1 MQIRIARAALPLAA
15 ALSLFA
21 LPAPAQEDG
30 DWVSRCYRSN
40 RDNRNNDREVFCE
53 ERETRLGSRDELR
66 VDGRQNGGVSVRAWD
81 GRDILVRARIQTY
94 AETRDEARELARQV
108 RVSTGGEIHAEG
120 PEPGR
125 RRHWSVSYEIF
136 VPRRIDLEVET
147 NNGPVSVT
155 GVTGEMQL
163 RAQNGPMSLRNV
175 GGDVHARTT
184 NGPLR
189 VTLEGSRWN
198 GEGLDAETTNGPVD
212 LTIPSGYSAELE
224 TGTVNGPM
232 NIEFPVTVQGRLN
245 RRINTTLGRGG
256 PPIRVI
262 TTNGPVTVRRS

>member
-1 MQIRIARAALPLAA
+1 MQIRISRAALALAA
-15 ALSLFA
+15 ALPLFA
-21 LPAPAQEDG
+21 LPAAAQEDS
-30 DWVSRCYRSN
+30 DWVSRCYRNN
-40 RDNRNNDREVFCE
+40 RDSDREVFCE

-66 VDGRQNGGVSVRAWD
+66 VDGRQNGGVSVRGWD

-94 AETRDEARELARQV
+94 AETREEARGIARQV
-108 RVSTGGEIHAEG
+108 RVNTGGEIHAEG
-120 PEPGR
+120 PEVGR

-155 GVTGEMQL
+155 GVSGEMEL
-163 RAQNGPMSLRNV
+163 RAHNGPMSLRGL

-184 NGPLR
+184 NGPLN

-198 GEGLDAETTNGPVD
+198 GEGLDAETTNGPVN
-212 LTIPSGYSAELE
+212 LSIPAGYSAELE

-232 NIEFPVTVQGRLN
+232 SIDFPVTVQGRLG

-256 PPIRVI
+256 PTIRVI

>member
-1 MQIRIARAALPLAA
+1 MSIRITRAALPLAA

-21 LPAPAQEDG
+21 LPAPAQEDE
-30 DWVSRCYRSN
+30 DWVARCYRNN
-40 RDNRNNDREVFCE
+40 RDNDREVFCE
-53 ERETRLGSRDELR
+53 ERETRLGSRDQLR
-66 VDGRQNGGVSVRAWD
+66 VDGRQNGGVAVRAWD
-81 GRDILVRARIQTY
+81 GRDILVRARIQAY
-94 AETRDEARELARQV
+94 AESREEARDIARQI

-120 PEPGR
+120 PEMGR

-136 VPRRIDLEVET
+136 VPRRIDLDVET

-155 GVTGEMQL
+155 GVTGEMEL

-184 NGPLR
+184 NGPLN
-189 VTLEGSRWN
+189 VTLAGSTWS
-198 GEGLDAETTNGPVD
+198 GEGLDAETTNGPVN
-212 LTIPSGYSAELE
+212 LSIPAGYSAELE

-232 NIEFPVTVQGRLN
+232 NIDFPVTVQGRLN

-256 PPIRVI
+256 PRIRVI
-262 TTNGPVTVRRS
+262 TTNGPVSVRRS